1 MLHNLVAEFDLAKSA
16 SVLSRLRDDGIH
28 QSDDRR
34 ESIVA
39 SAEVIFLRQGLEHAS
54 MRAIAEQAGITPVTL
69 YRYFPDKHHLAFEVA
84 ARMIRRI
91 VLVSADG
98 TEAFRDGQLTGSIF
112 SDVGIFSQICLNM
125 IDRFELLKSA
135 YQYIGLF
142 DHLYARAYPTE
153 DLATWYR
160 NELLMALGHEPR
172 RYDPLANSAGS
183 ASERQQIQVTVL
195 NTIMSFLEKMAARG
209 TLMAGEQGVL
219 LQQQITFFRRF
230 IESVIQSDLS
240 ASGSVHEELE
250 S

>member
-1 MLHNLVAEFDLAKSA
+1 MTESA
-16 SVLSRLRDDGIH
+16 SVLSRLRNDGVH
-28 QSDDRR
+28 QLDERR

-39 SAEVIFLRQGLEHAS
+39 AAEVMFLRQGLEQVS
-54 MRAIAEQAGITPVTL
+54 MRAIAEQAQITPVTL

-98 TEAFRDGQLTGSIF
+98 TEAIRGGQLTGSIF
-112 SDVGIFSQICLNM
+112 PDVGVFAQICRNM

-142 DHLYARAYPTE
+142 DHLYAREYPTE
-153 DLATWYR
+153 DLAKWYR
-160 NELLMALGHEPR
+160 NELLAALGHQPHK
-172 RYDPLANSAGS
+172 YDPVASSAGG

-209 TLMAGEQGVL
+209 TLMASEQGVPL
-219 LQQQITFFRRF
+219 HQQIVVFRRF
-230 IESVIQSDLS
+230 IEGVIESDLL
-240 ASGSVHEELE
+240 ASGSDHEEL
-250 S
+250 